1 MPTKAKIQPMPQPQN
16 NLIAE
21 LADVS
26 SQYPRAEKILIMLD
40 YQTGRQILENLV
52 RSGTPWINFR
62 VKTVESLATELV
74 KDALTEKGFE
84 RLSAVGMQFVIDSV
98 FNDLADSKKLK
109 YFEKHPVN
117 KGMVEALTRTVR
129 ELRVSG
135 INSGNLK
142 KGCFLSPAKEND
154 IRLMLSEYEKTLK
167 DKKLV
172 DTAGIIEMA
181 IANIGKGKEA
191 GECKYLIFSRHYMRG
206 IEKEFVK
213 KLCAKD
219 LVIIKEDPVFRL
231 DKPSDMWPAED
242 AAEKPKC
249 DTDIERLKWLFGS
262 KKAPPPFKD
271 GTIDIFS
278 AIGYRTEIREALR
291 RIAAGKIK
299 VDEAEIVYT
308 DRENYANL
316 IHALCEKMNIPVTFS
331 EGFEPHI
338 TTSGR
343 AMMGFLLWIKEDFGE
358 SYLRR
363 VFESGGLEWKSA
375 SEPNMPGSSTLAY
388 LLRTSGVGWGRDRYD
403 LALTK
408 RIEECIQARD
418 EFRAEGEEDSAV
430 YQEKKADNLATLKR
444 ICEELL
450 GLIPE
455 KTEDKKI
462 EFGRLCEACVAFLG
476 KYVKILNED
485 DVAFIESAKG
495 QFTMLGSL
503 IEGKMLFDEAMEKL
517 INTVDNIKVG
527 ASRPQPGCL
536 HVSHYRNGGCSG
548 RANTFIVGLNESSFP
563 EKISQ
568 DPVLLDEERQRISA
582 DLELSAD
589 KLKKSVYDMA
599 GLISG
604 LRGKL
609 TASFSSY
616 DIKESRKSFPSSL
629 VLQIFRIKDGNPSA
643 DYNTLFEALGEPVG
657 FSESFSA
664 RIELDETDWW
674 LNKLVDN
681 GVLKD
686 GMDPVQRYY
695 KGIREGLAAKVS
707 RSSNKLTEYDGK
719 VMPAGS
725 DLDPRENKDIIMSCS
740 RLESAAK
747 CPFVYFIENILRVRE
762 PDEVE
767 KDVTEWLDAAE
778 RGSLLHEVFQVFID
792 KARADKKIAPG
803 SKEEKEA
810 INTILGDIV
819 KKYKEAIPPPSEIIF
834 ENECTQLKRDV
845 LIFLKINKELATTSI
860 GSELCFGANK
870 EDAVK
875 IPLGNGKNIL
885 LRGKI
890 DRVDL
895 AKPSVYHVWDY
906 KTGGSYL
913 YDERGYVAGG
923 EQVQHA
929 LYAVAAE
936 EILKKSGKDKN
947 PKVEQ
952 SGYLLPTEKGTRD
965 GKGGIFS
972 RPTADRERWQAA
984 LNKLLDM
991 IGSGAFIV
999 GSGGTCSFCDY
1010 GDVCGGDKAK
1020 EYMKAKLENEDNKEL
1035 KAWKELKAY
1044 E

>member
-1 MPTKAKIQPMPQPQN
+1 MVMTLKPKTLPQN
-16 NLIAE
+16 NLISE

-26 SQYPRAEKILIMLD
+26 QKYPRAEKILIMPD
-40 YQTGRQILENLV
+40 YQTGRQALENLV

-62 VKTVESLATELV
+62 VKTVESLATEFV
-74 KDALTEKGFE
+74 KDALIEEGLE
-84 RLSAVGMQFVIDSV
+84 RLSSVGMQLVVDSV

-142 KGCFLSPAKEND
+142 KGCFLSLAKEND
-154 IRLMLSEYEKTLK
+154 IRFILSEYEKTLK
-167 DKKLV
+167 GKKLI
-172 DTAGIIEMA
+172 DTAGLIEMA
-181 IANIGKGKEA
+181 IANIGKDKET

-213 KLCAKD
+213 KLCGKE
-219 LVIIKEDPVFRL
+219 LVVIKEDPVFGL
-231 DKPSDMWPAED
+231 DKPLDMWPVED
-242 AAEKPKC
+242 TAEKPKC

-262 KKAPPPFKD
+262 KKAPSSFKD

-291 RIAAGKIK
+291 RIASGKVK

-331 EGFEPHI
+331 EGLEPHI
-338 TTSGR
+338 TASGR
-343 AMMGFLLWIKEDFGE
+343 AMMGFLLWVKEDFQE
-358 SYLRR
+358 SYLRK

-375 SEPNMPGSSTLAY
+375 SEPNMPGSSTLVY
-388 LLRTSGVGWGRDRYD
+388 LLRTSGVGWGRDRYR

-430 YQEKKADNLATLKR
+430 YQEKKRENFTTLKR
-444 ICEELL
+444 VCEELL

-455 KTEDKKI
+455 KTKDKKI
-462 EFGRLCEACVAFLG
+462 EFGKLCEGCAAFLR
-476 KYVKILNED
+476 KYVKILNNND
-485 DVAFIESAKG
+485 AAFVENAKE

-503 IEGKMLFDEAMEKL
+503 IEGNMLFDEAMEKL
-517 INTVDNIKVG
+517 INTVVNIRVG

-536 HVSHYRNGGCSG
+536 HVSHYRNGGLSG
-548 RANTFIVGLNESSFP
+548 RANIFIVGLNESSFP
-563 EKISQ
+563 EKSGQ
-568 DPVLLDEERQRISA
+568 DPVLLDEERQGIGA
-582 DLELSAD
+582 DLELSTD

-616 DIKESRKSFPSSL
+616 DIKENRKSFPSSL
-629 VLQIFRIKDGNPSA
+629 VLQIFRIKEGNPAA
-643 DYNTLFEALGEPVG
+643 DYNALFEALGESVG
-657 FSESFSA
+657 FSESPA
-664 RIELDETDWW
+664 THVELDETDWW
-674 LNKLVDN
+674 LNKLVAK

-686 GMDPVQRYY
+686 GLDVVQRYY
-695 KGIREGLAAKVS
+695 KGIREGLIAKGS
-707 RSSNKLTEYDGK
+707 RNSNKFTEYDGK
-719 VMPAGS
+719 VTPMGNE
-725 DLDPRENKDIIMSCS
+725 LDPRENKDMIMSCS
-740 RLESAAK
+740 RLETAAK
-747 CPFVYFIENILRVRE
+747 CPFVYFIENILHIRE
-762 PDEVE
+762 LDEVE

-792 KARADKKIAPG
+792 KTRTEKITPG
-803 SKEEKEA
+803 SEEEKEA
-810 INTILGDIV
+810 INKILGDIV

-834 ENECTQLKRDV
+834 ENEYTQLKRDV
-845 LIFLKINKELATTSI
+845 LIFLRINKELATTPIS
-860 GSELCFGANK
+860 SEMCFGEKK
-870 EDAVK
+870 EGAIKVL
-875 IPLGNGKNIL
+875 LGNDKDIL

-890 DRVDL
+890 DRIDL
-895 AKPSVYHVWDY
+895 VKPSVYHVWDY
-906 KTGGSYL
+906 KTGSAYSYN
-913 YDERGYVAGG
+913 ERGYVAGG
-923 EQVQHA
+923 EQIQHA
-929 LYAVAAE
+929 LYAVVAE
-936 EILKKSGKDKN
+936 EIMKRSGKDKN
-947 PKVEQ
+947 PQVVQ
-952 SGYLLPTEKGTRD
+952 SGYLLPTEKGTKD
-965 GKGGIFS
+965 GQGGIFP
-972 RPTADRERWQAA
+972 RTTADKERWRPA
-984 LNKLLDM
+984 LNKLLDV

-999 GSGGTCSFCDY
+999 GTGDTCKFCDY
-1010 GDVCGGDKAK
+1010 GDICGGAKAIAD
-1020 EYMKAKLENEDNKEL
+1020 MKVKLENADNKKLE
-1035 KAWKELKAY
+1035 AWKELKGY